1 MKQLLLGFFTLATF
15 SLHAQKNIFLDQSY
29 WKTNP
34 DLASVQ
40 AEVAKGSNPA
50 ESNRMGMDAV
60 VNAINA
66 KASTD
71 VIKFLLDQKG
81 NEVDKLTHDSR
92 TYLFWAASKGN
103 IAVIEYL
110 ISKGAK
116 VNVEDSHGA
125 TPVSFA
131 AGSGQT
137 ETKVYDALIKAG
149 ANVKERNHDG
159 ASLLLLA
166 IPNDNDLTLTN
177 YFISKGLSLND
188 IDAAGN
194 TAFNY
199 AAKSGNINLMK
210 TLVQKGVKY
219 NDNAMIMA
227 AQGTR
232 ASANGMEVYQFLESL
247 KIKPTAINSNGENA
261 LHYIAR
267 KPKQEEII
275 RYFIS
280 KGVDVN
286 QPDKDGNTAFM
297 NASAANRDT
306 ATIELFASHV
316 KNINQVNKKGVSA
329 LAMAVRGNSADVVAL
344 LINKGANMNAVDVEG
359 NNLAYYLIQ
368 SYNPQAFER
377 QAANNGGARV
387 DDFGLKLKLLQ
398 DKGFNFTA
406 PQKDGNTL
414 YHLAIAKNNLSLVK
428 RIEKLNVDV
437 NAKNKEGLTALHK
450 AAMVSKDDA
459 ILKYLLS
466 IGAQKEATTEFK
478 ETAYELA
485 KENESFSKN
494 NVSVDFLK

>member
-1 MKQLLLGFFTLATF
+1 MKQLFLGIFTLATF
-15 SLHAQKNIFLDQSY
+15 SLHAQKNIFFDQSY

-40 AEVAKGSNPA
+40 AEVTKGNNPS

-60 VNAINA
+60 VYAINA
-66 KASTD
+66 KASPG
-71 VIKFLLDQKG
+71 VIKYLLDQKG

-103 IAVIEYL
+103 TEVIEYL

-116 VNVEDSHGA
+116 LNVEDSHGM
-125 TPVSFA
+125 TPISFA
-131 AGSGQT
+131 ASSGQAD
-137 ETKVYDALIKAG
+137 TKVYDALLRAG
-149 ANVKERNHDG
+149 ANVKERNNDG

-166 IPNDNDLTLTN
+166 IPNDNDLSLTN
-177 YFISKGLSLND
+177 YFISKGLSLSD
-188 IDAAGN
+188 VDAAGN

-199 AAKSGNINLMK
+199 AAKAGNINLMK
-210 TLVQKGVKY
+210 ALIQKGVKY
-219 NDNAMIMA
+219 SDNAMIMA

-232 ASANGMEVYQFLESL
+232 ASANGIEVYQFLETL
-247 KIKPTAINSNGENA
+247 KIKPNAINRNGENA
-261 LHYIAR
+261 LHYVAR

-275 RYFIS
+275 KYFIS

-286 QPDKDGNTAFM
+286 QVDKDGNTAFM
-297 NASAANRDT
+297 NAAAANRDT
-306 ATIELFASHV
+306 ATLELLVSRV

-329 LAMAVRGNSADVVAL
+329 LDMAVRGNSADVVAL
-344 LINKGANMNAVDVEG
+344 LIGKGAGMNAVDADG

-377 QAANNGGARV
+377 GAANGGTRA

-414 YHLAIAKNNLSLVK
+414 YHLAVTKNDLSLLK

-437 NAKNKEGLTALHK
+437 NAKNKEGLTPLHK
-450 AAMVSKDDA
+450 AAMVSRDNE